1 MDKKLLKEEIERIH
15 SITYGKKVVLDEGL
29 FNDILKY
36 FGLSKSEKDK
46 KFDDPKKADLI
57 KGSIDDL
64 FSTLKSIDKPIFQ
77 GDDNKQKEIEAVQ
90 IGLSL
95 LMDNPLSKA
104 GIDGSFGPETAEAI
118 KKFKI
123 QNNLEKIPDEKP
135 KEKSE
140 KNKTK
145 EKNEELNEGVRSWF
159 RSLLNKLSGNEEEK
173 ESITPELVKVIL
185 NKLQNKELTDKEI
198 ESFVDKPTLTGGGN
212 LFTDIDLSTT
222 DGQENYKKIAT
233 TFINKRNPSAGITGD
248 MIKNGAVM
256 AFERY
261 QKYIPPEL
269 SLGQL
274 AAEGGLS
281 KDSKDIPIFT
291 NNPYNIGN
299 TDEAVRLKKYKYFPT
314 KQDGVNAYFKL
325 IATNY
330 LVKGKTA
337 NDLINN
343 FVNKNGNAYA
353 SGGEYEKLVASVAK
367 EVKKI
372 SDQTV

>member
-15 SITYGKKVVLDEGL
+15 SITYGKKVVLDEGI
-29 FNDILKY
+29 FNDLLKY
-36 FGLSKSEKDK
+36 FGWGKSDKDK
-46 KFDDPKKADLI
+46 KIDDPEKADFI
-57 KGSIDDL
+57 KGSVNDL
-64 FSTLKSIDKPIFQ
+64 ISTLKSIEKPIVQ
-77 GDDNKQKEIEAVQ
+77 GEENKQKEIEAVQ
-90 IGLSL
+90 IALTL
-95 LMDNPLSKA
+95 LMDKPFPKA

-123 QNNLEKIPDEKP
+123 DNNLEKTTPEKEP
-135 KEKSE
+135 TKKEEK
-140 KNKTK
+140 KNKD
-145 EKNEELNEGVRSWF
+145 KNEQLDEGLRSWF
-159 RSLLNKLSGNEEEK
+159 TGLLNKITGHEDEK
-173 ESITPELVKVIL
+173 ETITPELVKVIL
-185 NKLQNKELTDKEI
+185 NKLQNKEISDKDI
-198 ESFVDKPTLTGGGN
+198 EKFVDDPVLTGGGN
-212 LFTDIDLSTT
+212 LFTDIDLSSIE
-222 DGQENYKKIAT
+222 GQENYKKIAT
-233 TFINKRNPSAGITGD
+233 NYINRRNPNAGITGD
-248 MIKNGAVM
+248 MISKGAIM
-256 AFERY
+256 AWEKY
-261 QKYIPPEL
+261 KKYIPPEL

-299 TDEAVRLKKYKYFPT
+299 TDEAVKLKKYKYFPT

-343 FVNKNGNAYA
+343 FVNKNGHAYA
-353 SGGEYEKLVASVAK
+353 SGGEYEKLVASVAR

-372 SDQTV
+372 SDQVV